1 MNLLAEENLSVRIFY
16 SSKTEPELLVFYAD
30 GISYLKDSDIDVKI
44 IDVAEEPE
52 EARKR
57 DVNSTPFVLV
67 EKNGEKQE
75 EIGVVSYLSGTL
87 EKKNIRNKLEN
98 YR

>member
-1 MNLLAEENLSVRIFY
+1 MTEKKLGVKIFY

-30 GISYLKDSDIDVKI
+30 GISYLKDSDVDIRIVDT
-44 IDVAEEPE
+44 AEEPE
-52 EARKR
+52 EARKNE
-57 DVNSTPFVLV
+57 VSSTPVVMV

-75 EIGVVSYLSGTL
+75 EIGVVSYLSGAL
-87 EKKNIRNKLEN
+87 EKKNIRDKLED

>member
-1 MNLLAEENLSVRIFY
+1 MSKSDLSVRVFY

-44 IDVAEEPE
+44 IDIAEKPE

-57 DVNSTPFVLV
+57 EVNSTPFVLV
-67 EKNGEKQE
+67 EENGEKQE
-75 EIGVVSYLSGTL
+75 EIGVVSYLSGAL
-87 EKKNIRNKLEN
+87 EKKNIRNKLEA